1 MGQNASTTQV
11 HATTTTTECS
21 PTTIKPPDEPPE
33 KLSKSKQDE
42 QLISEGRVFTRYYI
56 KKGVPCRSE
65 VLVSYHKVTKSICW
79 SSPDTIKY
87 DPLHSMK
94 VKDISKVLHGKHTV
108 AFQTPLAF
116 HAPGRFCFSIV
127 STKLQKS
134 LDLEASEERT
144 VVEFAHAIDLIMEQA
159 KAVPARWSLPAP
171 PYQMPITQA
180 SLSRALNASLLQ
192 YNSKALK
199 GGTRVKRSKSRKLT
213 GKKSKST
220 GDVRQVSKG
229 KPNPLKGKPP
239 VGSKRKTKSSPFLGA
254 AQTRVVLADCPKF
267 EYVDTTQ

>member
-33 KLSKSKQDE
+33 KLSKYDE
-42 QLISEGRVFTRYYI
+42 QLVTEGRVFTRYYI
-56 KKGVPCRSE
+56 KKGVPCHSE

-94 VKDISKVLHGKHTV
+94 IKDISKVLHGKHTV
-108 AFQTPLAF
+108 ALQTPMAF
-116 HAPGRFCFSIV
+116 DAPDRFCFSIV
-127 STKLQKS
+127 STKLHRS
-134 LDLEASEERT
+134 IDLEASEETT
-144 VVEFAHAIDLIMEQA
+144 VVKFAHAIDLIMEQA

-171 PYQMPITQA
+171 PYQMPITQV
-180 SLSRALNASLLQ
+180 SLSRVLNASLLQ

-199 GGTRVKRSKSRKLT
+199 GNRVKRSKSRKLS
-213 GKKSKST
+213 GKKST
-220 GDVRQVSKG
+220 GAVRQVAKG
-229 KPNPLKGKPP
+229 KQSNQLKGKPL
-239 VGSKRKTKSSPFLGA
+239 VGSKRKTKCSPVLGA
-254 AQTRVVLADCPKF
+254 AQSRVVLADSPKF
-267 EYVDTTQ
+267 EFVDTTQ